1 VSTEAKFKYL
11 IVGFGPTGLSVL
23 DQLLLKGVAASEIAI
38 MGMKQSLEM
47 SGLLKKTKANPD
59 RDPILNSRKSKV
71 YGVQKLGVDTSLL
84 NDHTL
89 GLANFW
95 GASHLPPVFY
105 GLNYEGFFT
114 QDDIKEAIFAS
125 ARMMQIQAEAQH
137 KFTDVLPIYGEEIGG
152 ISRKE
157 VSNNWVNENNTDF
170 IHSRLSIGGHRDSQ
184 NSCKSSGRCFKGCPS
199 GAFWSPILELKHLI
213 RENSELSMF
222 YGEVSTIDL
231 RQKSVSVVDSTPIFF
246 ETLFLCCGPK
256 NSIKILNQ
264 SNVTSE
270 LMDYCYS
277 PVVMQ
282 PFIIKATSEDEYE
295 NSHVLADLV
304 LPIFRERQISALA
317 QIYFP
322 TSELSSNIL
331 SKIPVIFLPILRMFP
346 MKLLDLFLRRIG
358 ISMLFL
364 ENVEFGTTRKSILQL
379 LTRPL
384 KDLKSQL
391 ELVDS
396 KLLKIFKVIAIDGGS
411 HHTGS
416 LFLKSEKTKRGMNSD
431 VFKNLKINGVYLA
444 DGLALVE
451 IPPGPHTNTI
461 CIIARCLAMD
471 ALRN

>member
-1 VSTEAKFKYL
+1 
-11 IVGFGPTGLSVL
+11 
-23 DQLLLKGVAASEIAI
+23 
-38 MGMKQSLEM
+38 
-47 SGLLKKTKANPD
+47 
-59 RDPILNSRKSKV
+59 
-71 YGVQKLGVDTSLL
+71 
-84 NDHTL
+84 
-89 GLANFW
+89 
-95 GASHLPPVFY
+95 
-105 GLNYEGFFT
+105 
-114 QDDIKEAIFAS
+114 
-125 ARMMQIQAEAQH
+125 
-137 KFTDVLPIYGEEIGG
+137 
-152 ISRKE
+152 
-157 VSNNWVNENNTDF
+157 
-170 IHSRLSIGGHRDSQ
+170 
-184 NSCKSSGRCFKGCPS
+184 
-199 GAFWSPILELKHLI
+199 
-213 RENSELSMF
+213 
-222 YGEVSTIDL
+222 
-231 RQKSVSVVDSTPIFF
+231 
-246 ETLFLCCGPK
+246 
-256 NSIKILNQ
+256 
-264 SNVTSE
+264 
-270 LMDYCYS
+270 MDYCYS